1 MTKSAE
7 HTKNTGVIQIPVLDW
22 QMMDTAEITDMGF
35 YFGFIDGR
43 YILHSKKIVFP
54 MLYLL
59 TAARFMLTFL
69 TGIVF
74 HGGYLRCILFYSFPV
89 Y

>member
-1 MTKSAE
+1 
-7 HTKNTGVIQIPVLDW
+7 
-22 QMMDTAEITDMGF
+22 MMGTAEITDLGF
-35 YFGFIDGR
+35 YFGFINGR
-43 YILHSKKIVFP
+43 YILHSKKIRFP

-59 TAARFMLTFL
+59 TSERFMLEFL

-74 HGGYLRCILFYSFPV
+74 CGGYFCCILFYSFPV

>member
-1 MTKSAE
+1 
-7 HTKNTGVIQIPVLDW
+7 
-22 QMMDTAEITDMGF
+22 MMGTAEITALGF

-43 YILHSKKIVFP
+43 YILHSKKIIFP

-59 TAARFMLTFL
+59 TSERFMLEFL

-74 HGGYLRCILFYSFPV
+74 RGGDFCCILFHSFPV
-89 Y
+89 YSY